1 MPRMSAKPWLVF
13 LLSIV
18 LLDAV
23 GHAEVAQEARI
34 PAFELRRDGDT
45 AGYLVGT
52 MHSDDPRVMA
62 TIVRI
67 MPLIERV
74 DRLAIEMVPDG
85 LAMLAIGAATLLPA
99 GERLSDRVGP
109 VRSAALREAA
119 RARGLPPELVDR
131 LKPWAAAITLGV
143 PALTGDQ
150 MLDTA
155 VYLAALERGLGVVGL
170 ETANE
175 QIHVFDDMSDALQL
189 QLLDVMIKDA
199 EVLPMQVEALI
210 AAYLSGDVAQIER
223 VARAQYDEVSPA
235 LQDWFEKTLVDRRN
249 ATMLD
254 RALPLF
260 DDGRVLIAVG
270 AMHLGGARG
279 LIEGLRQSGFEV
291 TPLRGQGPTGAPN
304 AP

>member
-1 MPRMSAKPWLVF
+1 MSAKPWVVALLV
-13 LLSIV
+13 V
-18 LLDAV
+18 MLLDAV
-23 GHAEVAQEARI
+23 GHAEVTQVTRI
-34 PAFELRRDGDT
+34 PVFELRRDGDT

-62 TIVRI
+62 NLVRI

-74 DRLAIEMVPDG
+74 DRLAIEIVPDG

-109 VRSAALREAA
+109 ARSAALSEAA
-119 RARGLPPELVDR
+119 RVRGLPPDAIDR
-131 LKPWAAAITLGV
+131 LKPWAAAITLGM

-150 MLDTA
+150 VLDTA

-170 ETANE
+170 ETASE
-175 QIHVFDDMSDALQL
+175 QIRVFDDMSDALQL
-189 QLLDVMIKDA
+189 QLLDATINNA
-199 EVLPMQVEALI
+199 EVLPMQLEALT
-210 AAYLSGDVAQIER
+210 AAYLSGDVAQIEQVVR
-223 VARAQYDEVSPA
+223 TQYDEVSLA
-235 LQDWFEKTLVDRRN
+235 LQNWVKKTLVDRRN

-260 DDGRVLIAVG
+260 DDARVLIAVG

-291 TPLRGQGPTGAPN
+291 TPLRGQGPTGAPE
-304 AP
+304 APE